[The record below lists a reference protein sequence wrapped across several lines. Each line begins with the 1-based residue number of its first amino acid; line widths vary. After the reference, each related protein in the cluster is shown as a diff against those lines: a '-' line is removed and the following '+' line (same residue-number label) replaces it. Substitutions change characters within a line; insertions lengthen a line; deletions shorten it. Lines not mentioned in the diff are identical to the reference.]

1 MKTELEMFWKH
12 VKLCFKSKQL
22 VRNWGHTAGGGHWSR
37 ACGVISVSSRL
48 AGTSS
53 ESFRHSLLTVTGMNS
68 LFSNHLSGRR
78 SWLDSLECLQH
89 WSVQS
94 IPLSGNTHGILTCL
108 YVTCIEPECLLHRFV
123 TTNFLS
129 KTGALLPD
137 QVLQNGACGFT
148 FLLSCQL
155 FFSPACSQGMWFS
168 KPRDVSLC
176 MHAKNIGC
184 SRPTLDF
191 HFQPASALGDAAL
204 LLVLEVVNLTFLAWC
219 GMRSGQKALS
229 HIILILLIQWES
241 EFDVF
246 S

>member
-12 VKLCFKSKQL
+12 VKVCFKSKQL

-53 ESFRHSLLTVTGMNS
+53 ESFRHSLLTVTGLNS

-94 IPLSGNTHGILTCL
+94 IPLSGNAHGILTCL

-123 TTNFLS
+123 TTNFCPRLEPYFQTKS
-129 KTGALLPD
+129 CKMALVALPF
-137 QVLQNGACGFT
+137 CF
-148 FLLSCQL
+148 
-155 FFSPACSQGMWFS
+155 
-168 KPRDVSLC
+168 
-176 MHAKNIGC
+176 
-184 SRPTLDF
+184 
-191 HFQPASALGDAAL
+191 PASCSL
-204 LLVLEVVNLTFLAWC
+204 LQPVPRECDFQNLVMFLFAC
-219 GMRSGQKALS
+219 MLK
-229 HIILILLIQWES
+229 I
-241 EFDVF
+241 
-246 S
+246 